1 MPPRELSGT
10 ASPPLRSG
18 DVKSGSVK
26 NLSYLPA
33 SVREVGGR
41 FNRAVCTLG
50 ERARVHGVSS
60 ATASSRVQISALT
73 RSTLDFADFELSSAT
88 NLARKTARDRE
99 TMYRLQRYL
108 QAHGK
113 LHFFFVKISSE
124 GHIGCLCVAYV
135 LLRSQ
140 HSLSPSDWRPPAKKK
155 NEHTETRRSTTRLR
169 LRDSSEEDTE
179 EDRYAEVS
187 SRYVRACSPWPRLR
201 GTLSALSRRE
211 LHMRL
216 SRESSQST
224 PFPRFFS
231 HLVDSLS
238 LVCWQRARP
247 RDLFLRPSC
256 ASVPFVG
263 RFHCFRLCDTAAF
276 QQKTGALCYVFSSE
290 GGGCLR
296 SSLPRRDNSGTGSA
310 RVAACTVAVLFIFS
324 QTWQQCRGTGRTRA
338 NPSQRQHLT
347 LSLF

>member
-1 MPPRELSGT
+1 MVALTQPFARWANELVCT
-10 ASPPLRSG
+10 AYLRRQQA
-18 DVKSGSVK
+18 VECR
-26 NLSYLPA
+26 YLPSHEA
-33 SVREVGGR
+33 RLTSLISSFQAPQIWPGR
-41 FNRAVCTLG
+41 QQEIERQCTVCSGICKPTG
-50 ERARVHGVSS
+50 SY
-60 ATASSRVQISALT
+60 I
-73 RSTLDFADFELSSAT
+73 
-88 NLARKTARDRE
+88 
-99 TMYRLQRYL
+99 
-108 QAHGK
+108 
-113 LHFFFVKISSE
+113 FFFVKISSE

-155 NEHTETRRSTTRLR
+155 TSAETRRSTTRLR